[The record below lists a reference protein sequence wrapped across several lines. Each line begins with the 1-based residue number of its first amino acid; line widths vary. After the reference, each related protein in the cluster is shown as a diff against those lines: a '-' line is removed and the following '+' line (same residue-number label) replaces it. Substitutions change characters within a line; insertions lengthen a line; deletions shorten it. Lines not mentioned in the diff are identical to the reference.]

1 MSREC
6 RAGMTGDTMSGT
18 RVGPYLLLR
27 DQQGLR
33 HIARINSVTLVSEAD
48 EVGDETIL
56 VISSRPIRLSA
67 TLDEVMDWL
76 GVSSDSF

>member
-1 MSREC
+1 
-6 RAGMTGDTMSGT
+6 MSGLT
-18 RVGPYLLLR
+18 GGTVSGARVGPYLLLR
-27 DQQGLR
+27 DQAGLR

-76 GVSSDSF
+76 GVSPAGF